1 MCCLWSNL
9 LLFDC
14 VWTAPWVTIC
24 LQEAVWKRNGTLKCA
39 KWYSSEYGSSVDHHV
54 LLGRLETTFSII
66 GRALAWFHSYQPNR
80 SQLVAFS
87 DGISGTFQLTCGVPQ
102 GSCLRPLLLTLY
114 ANKLFQVIKKH
125 SPTAHAYADDT
136 QLYLSFKPEG
146 NANEKECLEA
156 ME

>member
-1 MCCLWSNL
+1 MVKPVVIWLRMNCSQL
-9 LLFDC
+9 
-14 VWTAPWVTIC
+14 IC
-24 LQEAVWKRNGTLKCA
+24 LQEAVWQRNGALKCA

-54 LLGRLETTFSII
+54 LLSRLETTFSMT
-66 GRALAWFHSYQPNR
+66 GRALTWFHSYQPNR
-80 SQLVAFS
+80 SQRVAFS

-102 GSCLRPLLLTLY
+102 SSCLRPLLLTLY